1 MAKIRLVD
9 IARQAGVS
17 EATVSRVLNSRP
29 NVAEVTQQQVL
40 TALDVLGYERPPQ
53 LRRSRTGLV
62 GVITPELDNPIFPA
76 FAQVIQTALAGAN
89 YTTVLCSQTPQGV
102 QEDEYTQMLLD
113 RGAAGIIFVSGLHAD
128 VTAAPDRY
136 FRLLDAGMPLVMVNG
151 YMETL
156 TGVPYI
162 SDDDV
167 NALDQAV
174 AHLAVL
180 GHTRIGLAVGPE
192 YYVPVI
198 RKVRGYRQAMATYV
212 GMTDVDDLIEG
223 TSFDVEGGTIAA
235 ARLLAKGAT
244 AIICASDVIALG
256 AIACAH
262 SRGYE
267 VPGDLSVIG
276 YDDSPFMAFTDPPLT
291 TLRQNVPA
299 IGGAAAQALLAQTKL
314 KPRQQAE
321 PQPEQLFRP
330 QLVIRGSTAPA
341 RR

>member
-1 MAKIRLVD
+1 MAKIRLAD

-62 GVITPELDNPIFPA
+62 GLITPELDNPIFPA
-76 FAQVIQTALAGAN
+76 FAQVIQTALVGAD

-102 QEDEYTQMLLD
+102 QEDQYIQMLLE

-128 VTAAPDRY
+128 VTVKPDRY
-136 FRLLDAGMPLVMVNG
+136 YRLIDAGMPMVMVNG
-151 YMETL
+151 CMETL
-156 TGVPYI
+156 SGVPYI

-174 AHLAVL
+174 AHLAML
-180 GHTRIGLAVGPE
+180 GHRRIGLAVGPT

-198 RKVRGYRQAMATYV
+198 RKVRGYRQAMV
-212 GMTDVDDLIEG
+212 SHLGMTDVDDLIED
-223 TSFDVEGGTIAA
+223 TTFDVEGGTIAA
-235 ARLLAKGAT
+235 ARLLAKGVT
-244 AIICASDVIALG
+244 AIICASDMIALG

-262 SRGYE
+262 SRGYQ

-276 YDDSPFMAFTDPPLT
+276 YDDSPFMAFTNPPLT
-291 TLRQNVPA
+291 TLRQNVAA
-299 IGGAAAQALLAQTKL
+299 IGGAAAQALLAQITPKAG
-314 KPRQQAE
+314 PR
-321 PQPEQLFRP
+321 PDCQPEQLFRP

-341 RR
+341 SR